1 MWQVPF
7 IHNEQELDKTSKQ
20 CLQATIILYPMI
32 FFGDNE
38 FLCNK
43 RTMMLLNKM
52 RKNSLGTKEDI
63 LEVEM
68 KVIN

>member
-1 MWQVPF
+1 MF
-7 IHNEQELDKTSKQ
+7 ASNNYFMSND
-20 CLQATIILYPMI
+20 